1 MLATLRTLVTYSP
14 RRFRITVDGTMVDT
28 DAWLVAV
35 GNTRTY
41 ASGMM
46 ITPAA
51 SVHDGLLDV
60 CVVGPV
66 SRTEF
71 LRTFPSVFSGTHV
84 EHPEVRTA
92 RGTQITVEILDPAP
106 AVDLWAS
113 GEHAGSLPA
122 RLEPAAGALA
132 VVVPH
137 APSPPTT

>member
-1 MLATLRTLVTYSP
+1 MTE
-14 RRFRITVDGTMVDT
+14 T

-46 ITPAA
+46 ITPSA

-60 CVVGPV
+60 CIVGPV

-84 EHPEVRTA
+84 EHPEVCTA
-92 RGTQITVEILDPAP
+92 RGTHVGVEVLDPAP

-113 GEHAGSLPA
+113 GEHAGPLPA
-122 RLEPAAGALA
+122 ELVPAPGALA
-132 VVVPH
+132 VVVPS
-137 APSPPTT
+137 APTVPTT